1 MVVVCL
7 DIAVDHRIERLFKPV
22 NRSGGDRS
30 RHVEL
35 IAARGVE
42 LGKNPHGPEV
52 RVTKELAGPP
62 TKGGIAIV
70 LQQPRDN
77 HPFDEGLDAVI
88 KDCRSLAALA
98 DVFKTVSD
106 GTLDIRTDVTI
117 VDLLSYLP
125 DKAAGLHENTLTEAF
140 RTLTDVIREKEPEVL
155 LCAGKV
161 FAGRGPKVYKCKGE
175 AFQFENIGVGLQFG
189 KGGIPITA
197 RIRKG
202 VHQFVTV
209 PRVNGFHP
217 SCAVNYN
224 QEISVLRQLQLLIAA
239 ETCGV
244 LRGDWK
250 NQRWMDE
257 LRQNCQAIS
266 GPKKKVRKT
275 LFNYQESYCR
285 ILDELKSAIRPLI
298 TDRSLRNAP
307 AGMVYDKLLESNV
320 TRYCNDASLALR
332 EMAKC
337 KDNGSD
343 GHSLTGA
350 IAWTQWFAEACQIDI
365 DHEANETE
373 FLAYVKDMV
382 PTIRGCILYKR
393 SLRRGG
399 RGDNGVLN
407 LEAACETFLDF
418 AKNVELLL
426 GELLLKKEANE
437 WDELAGMLS
446 NVSLGR
452 VAA

>member
-1 MVVVCL
+1 MAVVCL

-70 LQQPRDN
+70 LQQPRDS

-125 DKAAGLHENTLTEAF
+125 NEVKDLDGNTLTEAF
-140 RTLTDVIREKEPEVL
+140 RTMTRIICEKEPEVM
-155 LCAGKV
+155 LCAGRLD
-161 FAGRGPKVYKCKGE
+161 FNERKGE
-175 AFQFENIGVGLQFG
+175 AVKFESIGVGKQFG
-189 KGGIPITA
+189 KDRRPATV
-197 RIRKG
+197 R
-202 VHQFVTV
+202 VHQGAHQSVSV
-209 PRVNGFHP
+209 RRVNGFHP
-217 SCAVNYN
+217 SYAVNRRSD
-224 QEISVLRQLQLLIAA
+224 ISVLRQLQLLIAA

-266 GPKKKVRKT
+266 GPKKKVRRP

-343 GHSLTGA
+343 GYSLTGA
-350 IAWTQWFAEACQIDI
+350 IAWTQWFAEACQVDI